1 MFRSDTRK
9 PHERKELARGTFRG
23 ATSLHNTLQ
32 PMHQRYRKMDNSMRS
47 MSRYARLESCH
58 PVRHV
63 LLLPFCRGA
72 RRDAA
77 VPTFNTILGPLAS
90 NPRRPVRDLPT
101 GIVDQR
107 LLFGAEISISLA
119 GAHHSERQLH
129 AWFEIHLS
137 DFPYLIRH
145 PQGYLEYRSFDPS
158 RQHVAKA
165 HLRGYS
171 PEGLLDSLRAGMEFT
186 RTSNAQQQDA
196 YNHLGLH
203 DPSQNTSMCT

>member
-129 AWFEIHLS
+129 AWFE
-137 DFPYLIRH
+137 
-145 PQGYLEYRSFDPS
+145 YRSFDPS

-186 RTSNAQQQDA
+186 PTANAQQQDA